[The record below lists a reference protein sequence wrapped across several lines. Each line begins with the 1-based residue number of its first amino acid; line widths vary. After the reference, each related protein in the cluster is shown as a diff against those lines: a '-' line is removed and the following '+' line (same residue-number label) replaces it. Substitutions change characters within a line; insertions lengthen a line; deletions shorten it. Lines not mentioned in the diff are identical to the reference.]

1 MVRMEKVLGRTD
13 DMLIIRGVNVFPSQV
28 EHVLLEF
35 DALEPQ
41 YVIYVDREKD
51 RLDKLEVW
59 VEATE
64 ALHAQGEA
72 ALDAMAMQVMRAMQE
87 TLYVSTA
94 VKIVAPG
101 GIERSGG
108 KAVRV
113 VDRRKLG

>member
-1 MVRMEKVLGRTD
+1 
-13 DMLIIRGVNVFPSQV
+13 FPSQV

-51 RLDKLEVW
+51 RLDTLEVW
-59 VEATE
+59 AEASE
-64 ALHAQGEA
+64 ALWGQGEA
-72 ALDAMAMQVMRAMQE
+72 AVGEMANRVKRAMQE

-94 VKIVAPG
+94 IKIVGPG
-101 GIERSGG
+101 EIERSAG

-113 VDRRKLG
+113 VDRRRLGAD